1 MARRRARR
9 CWTYRTGGGLVRGY
23 GRAHARASRRGDA
36 EAARGV
42 GLRSSGELGR
52 GVSRARGHRPKTRSY
67 EQTGWARLFHEHDV
81 CDGTGDAR
89 PRERTCAN
97 GAVATCFSTPAARAP
112 RSTRAIARECVRP
125 CTRARTRLRMNEQIA
140 MEERREKT
148 SSQVR
153 RKKEEGLFF
162 RRRTIEDDRR
172 ETARTTIRSRSPPSV
187 RTKRALKTRVS

>member
-1 MARRRARR
+1 MVLGGVAMARRRARR

-112 RSTRAIARECVRP
+112 RSTRAIARVCSSVHAGADSTESP
-125 CTRARTRLRMNEQIA
+125 AL
-140 MEERREKT
+140 EERHKRMT
-148 SSQVR
+148 
-153 RKKEEGLFF
+153 
-162 RRRTIEDDRR
+162 RRTTFATTYSRVGDDV
-172 ETARTTIRSRSPPSV
+172 IVQDGKP
-187 RTKRALKTRVS
+187 

>member
-81 CDGTGDAR
+81 CDGTGDRAT
-89 PRERTCAN
+89 ERTHLCQRRGRDLFQHAGGACAAKHESHRARVCSSVHA
-97 GAVATCFSTPAARAP
+97 GADSTEDERADRDGRATRENLLTGEAKKRRGDFLSTKDDRG
-112 RSTRAIARECVRP
+112 RSTRE
-125 CTRARTRLRMNEQIA
+125 RAYYD
-140 MEERREKT
+140 
-148 SSQVR
+148 S
-153 RKKEEGLFF
+153 
-162 RRRTIEDDRR
+162 
-172 ETARTTIRSRSPPSV
+172 
-187 RTKRALKTRVS
+187 

>member
-1 MARRRARR
+1 MVLGGVAMARRRARR

-140 MEERREKT
+140 MGRATRENLLTGEATKKRRGDFLSTK
-148 SSQVR
+148 
-153 RKKEEGLFF
+153 
-162 RRRTIEDDRR
+162 DDRGRSTR
-172 ETARTTIRSRSPPSV
+172 E
-187 RTKRALKTRVS
+187 RAYYDS

>member
-81 CDGTGDAR
+81 CDGTGDRAT
-89 PRERTCAN
+89 ERTHLCQRRGRDLFQHAGGACAAKHESHRARVCSSVHA
-97 GAVATCFSTPAARAP
+97 GADSTEDERADRDGRATRENLLTGEATKKRRGDFLSTKDDRG
-112 RSTRAIARECVRP
+112 RSTRE
-125 CTRARTRLRMNEQIA
+125 RAYCD
-140 MEERREKT
+140 
-148 SSQVR
+148 S
-153 RKKEEGLFF
+153 
-162 RRRTIEDDRR
+162 
-172 ETARTTIRSRSPPSV
+172 
-187 RTKRALKTRVS
+187 